1 MKQSPKPI
9 RLQDAEAVAAALKQ
23 KPGST
28 GAQLTRTTGIPSLTR
43 VISAMK
49 AEYGY
54 EFAKGWKRIN
64 RKGGGGKRKV
74 RTYFLLKSPA
84 KAQLELSLEG

>member
-9 RLQDAEAVAAALKQ
+9 RLQDAEAVAAALMQ
-23 KPGST
+23 KPWST
-28 GAQLTRTTGIPSLTR
+28 GVQLASSTGVPSVTR

-54 EFAKGWKRIN
+54 EFAKGWKRVN

-74 RTYFLLKSPA
+74 RTYFILKTPV
-84 KAQLELSLEG
+84 KAQLEIAFEG